1 MKQNLTR
8 NLILKNLFSIIK
20 SWKKFYIDFSQ
31 FGEEKV
37 IFNILQ
43 RISIKKKID
52 QYEDNMKYLIT
63 DQGREK
69 IREII
74 RKEIKNSI
82 DNKNIIKIEDRM
94 IIRTFIDKIR
104 EELDY

>member
-1 MKQNLTR
+1 MRLFIYKCIVVFIGIYLTY
-8 NLILKNLFSIIK
+8 NFTI
-20 SWKKFYIDFSQ
+20 
-31 FGEEKV
+31 G
-37 IFNILQ
+37 
-43 RISIKKKID
+43 KKID

-74 RKEIKNSI
+74 KKEIKNSI

>member
-1 MKQNLTR
+1 MRLFIYKCIVVFVGIYLTY
-8 NLILKNLFSIIK
+8 NFTI
-20 SWKKFYIDFSQ
+20 
-31 FGEEKV
+31 G
-37 IFNILQ
+37 
-43 RISIKKKID
+43 KKID
-52 QYEDNMKYLIT
+52 QYEESMKYLIT

-82 DNKNIIKIEDRM
+82 DNENIIKIEDRM

-104 EELDY
+104 EELNY